1 MNTQISYFE
10 PFVGKDG
17 EPVPGLKPKQSFS
30 FESYLEGIRD
40 GRWQDIVLNIRAGR
54 KPKTAAPGVTPSG
67 LFSYRNHKS
76 LTAHSTII
84 ALDFDAQDNPDG
96 FPAEEVA
103 TDPFVYAMHRSISGK
118 GWVVYVKI
126 DPTKHGDHYLAL
138 EKYFADSYHAIAD
151 PSGKDVCRFR
161 FVSYDPE
168 CFVNEGAKPWKR
180 TLPKPKRQVKQQK
193 AYVFVSSDVEHCINQ
208 LRNKSIDITDSY
220 HDWLKIGMALA
231 NEYGENG
238 RTYFHQISEISAK
251 YDSTDCDKKYD
262 NCLRSQNGKTT
273 IASFFYFCKL
283 RGLEIKT
290 PRTEHIER
298 VAKMQRAVTG
308 KNGGPKS
315 QEVATQA
322 AIKMLDEFDGM
333 YGEDV
338 TKIVNQVMDLPEEDA
353 KAEATDDLIA
363 DLKAFLRT
371 YNIKHN
377 EVTRQLELDGE
388 PFTERTLNT
397 IYVKALEVIGT
408 QSTKGKAVS
417 KDLVTSIL
425 ESDFTHEYNPFIL
438 YFSKRTHLKPEGEI
452 DKLIASLRCQPLK
465 LPDGQVLS
473 GDEYAQ
479 LFVRKWLL
487 SCVASWHGTYS
498 LLMLVLTGAQNE
510 GKTKFFRNL
519 LPEDLRTYYAESS
532 LDEGKDAQ
540 ILMCK
545 KAIICDDEFAGKS
558 KADYKQLK
566 QLLSK
571 QYFSIRRPYGKITED
586 LQRIAVLCGTSNE
599 DEIINDPTG
608 NRRIIPLPIK
618 SVDWDAYEMVDKDM
632 LWMELYEEWKRT
644 GNNWMLSREEIKLL
658 NMSTIENQ
666 QQANEEEAILMY
678 FALPGTNGPQS
689 DWMTNA
695 EIRNYIAMHSSFK
708 YLSPTKVGLALK
720 KLGFEKVPKKL
731 NGTVKSVYEVQK
743 LKTFEDD
750 DF

>member
-1 MNTQISYFE
+1 MNVQISYFE
-10 PFVGKDG
+10 PFVGKSSD
-17 EPVPGLKPKQSFS
+17 PVPGLKPKQTLT
-30 FESYLEGIRD
+30 FESYLQGIRD
-40 GRWQDIVLNIRAGR
+40 GRWQDVVLNIRAGR

-67 LFSYRNHKS
+67 VFSYRKSDS
-76 LTAHSTII
+76 LTAHSTIL

-96 FPAEEVA
+96 FPADQVA
-103 TDPFVYAMHRSISGK
+103 ADPFVYAMHRSISGK

-126 DPTKHGDHYLAL
+126 DPAKHHDHYLAL
-138 EKYFADSYHAIAD
+138 EKYFADSYEAITD
-151 PSGKDVCRFR
+151 PSGKDVTRFR

-168 CFVNEGAKPWKR
+168 CYVNDGAKQWKR
-180 TLPKPKRQVKQQK
+180 TLPKPKRKIKPQQN
-193 AYVFVSSDVEHCINQ
+193 YVFVDSDVEHCINQ
-208 LRNKSIDITDSY
+208 LRNKSVDITDSY
-220 HDWLKIGMALA
+220 HDWLKIGMALV

-251 YDSTDCDKKYD
+251 YDQAKCDKKYD
-262 NCLRSQNGKTT
+262 NCLRSQNGKTK
-273 IASFFYFCKL
+273 IASFFYYCKL
-283 RGLEIKT
+283 QGLQIKT

-298 VAKMQRAVTG
+298 VAKMQRAVAG
-308 KNGGPKS
+308 KNGGPKDK
-315 QEVATQA
+315 EA
-322 AIKMLDEFDGM
+322 ASKAAVKMLDEFDGY
-333 YGEDV
+333 YGDDV
-338 TKIVNQVMDLPEEDA
+338 QKVVDQVMALPEEDA

-363 DLKAFLRT
+363 DVKAFLRT
-371 YNIKHN
+371 YDIKHN

-388 PFTERTLNT
+388 PFTERILNS

-408 QSTKGKAVS
+408 QSQKGRGVS
-417 KDLVTSIL
+417 KELVTSIL
-425 ESDFTHEYNPFIL
+425 ESEFTHEYNPFQR
-438 YFSKRTHLKPEGEI
+438 YFSQRTHLKPTGQVE
-452 DKLIASLRCQPLK
+452 KLIDSLQCQPLK
-465 LPDGQVLS
+465 LPDGNVMS

-487 SCVASWHGTYS
+487 SCVASWNGTYS

-618 SVDWDAYEMVDKDM
+618 SVDWDAYQMVDKDL

-644 GNNWMLSREEIKLL
+644 GDAWMLTRPEIKLL
-658 NMSTIENQ
+658 NLATVENQ
-666 QQANEEEAILMY
+666 QQANEEEAILM
-678 FALPGTNGPQS
+678 FFNLPGTNGPHS

-708 YLSPTKVGLALK
+708 YLSPTKIGLALK
-720 KLGFEKVPKKL
+720 KLGFEKVPKKI
-731 NGTVKSVYEVQK
+731 NGAVKSVYEVQK
-743 LKTFEDD
+743 IKTFEDD